1 MTRKLWPE
9 LVEKILF
16 SGAICAAAGLA
27 CAPSSGAWERV
38 GNGPWIEPG
47 PESGKAV
54 GAPRPRSAGR
64 KAAAFDFDAV
74 TPYDV
79 PDHWNR
85 AQDPGDGSR
94 AGYPQTNLAVLDETM
109 AKSGRT
115 SVALPTR
122 GGSTSLVLEAG
133 MIPVFG
139 DADYRV
145 TAWVRTGGLRHAR
158 GVVVARLLD
167 RKGVVIAGGE
177 KTSEPT
183 ISEGAWREVSV
194 EVSGRTTSAGSGEG
208 VEAAYLQL
216 ELRLEQPREAMG
228 KAAPKH
234 ESVNE
239 DFSGTVWFDDV
250 TVVQLARI
258 DLTTD
263 EPGDVF
269 VGRPVKLRALIRDLT
284 SEEMSARVTVVD
296 LYGRAV
302 DRFEKPVGSGR
313 VEMEVEPRVDRYG
326 WYRAVLEVLSA
337 GEVVGVAKADFVS
350 TPAARD
356 FGGLS
361 MPASLDA
368 ARLGLV
374 IDDFKPMQVP
384 RMVPLIET
392 LGVGAVTV
400 PVWTTDLTREGVL
413 ERAKSLSGLIE
424 SASVASREVTLAL
437 AEPPGDAV
445 PAHKLDRADP
455 WAVLR
460 EDKAVWWPYL
470 DQFLDRY
477 GQRVRRWQIGAT
489 GSQTAAWR
497 ADLSGDLD
505 RLDGLFSQLVAGPVF
520 VVPSR
525 IEYSATGAFSSK
537 RERSSAVT
545 SAVGADLSSEAV
557 YAAVLEQTTNWT
569 GDPGSNHTYVFERP
583 DEGSVG
589 LGAGVDDVCR
599 KTVELWAA
607 SGSGDAR
614 TRIRAAVQ
622 QPWVYEAGRL
632 RVKPEF
638 AAWRT
643 LVDQLTGR
651 VVVGEFPVVNGV
663 KCYILGPAPGAPLGR
678 GGALVAWNATAAPE
692 DAVIEAHLGSG
703 ELTLVD
709 RFGNRTRLQEATQE
723 TVVSPGAVVVGGTT
737 RGEDD
742 AIAPTV
748 RVKVGSSPVF
758 IEGIDVE
765 LAKFVASVSI
775 KPGFLTSTTQRQ
787 DASVEFV
794 NPWPVPITG
803 QIAIVEPIGS
813 AVSGDGLDRSWK
825 IVPRVIRFSAA
836 AGSRVSLPMSIAFG
850 GLEEAGRK
858 RFVLLADVNADR
870 RAKGVRIVTGV
881 NIGLENLKL
890 ELTASRSPTVDG
902 PDAVVEVRVTNLG
915 NTMVDAEL
923 TAFAPKLPRASATV
937 TSLRAGH
944 QTVRRFVFT
953 GAAEMLRGQRVILS
967 INDPEAGTRLNAS
980 AIMP

>member
-1 MTRKLWPE
+1 M
-9 LVEKILF
+9 
-16 SGAICAAAGLA
+16 
-27 CAPSSGAWERV
+27 
-38 GNGPWIEPG
+38 
-47 PESGKAV
+47 
-54 GAPRPRSAGR
+54 
-64 KAAAFDFDAV
+64 
-74 TPYDV
+74 
-79 PDHWNR
+79 
-85 AQDPGDGSR
+85 
-94 AGYPQTNLAVLDETM
+94 
-109 AKSGRT
+109 

-122 GGSTSLVLEAG
+122 GGSTSLILEAG
-133 MIPVFG
+133 MIPVFA

-145 TAWVRTGGLRHAR
+145 TAWVRTAGLGHAK

-167 RKGVVIAGGE
+167 RKGNLVPGGV
-177 KTSEPT
+177 KASEPT
-183 ISEGAWREVSV
+183 ISEGSWREVSV
-194 EVSGRTTSAGSGEG
+194 EISGRTGWESTVGGAGAEP
-208 VEAAYLQL
+208 AFLQL
-216 ELRLEQPREAMG
+216 ELRLEQPRESLG
-228 KAAPKH
+228 KASPRH
-234 ESVNE
+234 ESLSE
-239 DFSGTVWFDDV
+239 DFAGVAWFDDV

-269 VGRPVKLRALIRDLT
+269 VDKPVKLRALIRDLT

-296 LYGRAV
+296 LYGRTV
-302 DRFEKPVGSGR
+302 DRFEKRVGSGR
-313 VEMEVEPRVDRYG
+313 VELEVEPAVVRYG

-337 GEVVGVAKADFVS
+337 GEVVGVAKSDFVS
-350 TPAARD
+350 SPAARA

-374 IDDFKPMQVP
+374 IDDFRPLQVP
-384 RMVPLIET
+384 RLVPLIEK

-400 PVWTTDLTREGVL
+400 PVWTTDLTRSGVL
-413 ERAKSLSGLIE
+413 DRATSLSALIE

-497 ADLSGDLD
+497 SDLSADLD
-505 RLDGLFSQLVAGPVF
+505 RLDMLFSQLVAGPVF

-525 IEYSATGAFSSK
+525 VEYSATGALESK
-537 RERSSAVT
+537 TDRASAVT

-557 YAAVLEQTTNWT
+557 MAAVKEQSAAWV
-569 GDPGSNHTYVFERP
+569 GDPGSNHTYVFERAE
-583 DEGSVG
+583 EGSVG
-589 LGAGVDDVCR
+589 LGSGVDDLCR

-607 SGSGDAR
+607 SGTGDSR

-622 QPWVYEAGRL
+622 QPWVFEGARL
-632 RVKPEF
+632 RVRPEF

-709 RFGNRTRLQEATQE
+709 RFGNRTRLQKASEE
-723 TVVSPGAVVVGGTT
+723 SVVTPGAVMVGGTAQV
-737 RGEDD
+737 EDD
-742 AIAPTV
+742 VVAPTV
-748 RVKVGSSPVF
+748 RVKVGTSPVF

-765 LAKFVASVSI
+765 LARFVASVSI

-787 DASVEFV
+787 DASVEFM

-813 AVSGDGLDRSWK
+813 AVSSDGLDRSWK

-836 AGSRVSLPMSIAFG
+836 AGARVSLPMSIAFG

-858 RFVLLADVNADR
+858 RFVLMADVNADR

-890 ELTASRSPTVDG
+890 ELSASRSPTVDG

-915 NTMVDAEL
+915 NTMIDAEL
-923 TAFAPKLPRASATV
+923 TAFAPRLPRASATV

-944 QTVRRFVFT
+944 QTVRRFVFP
-953 GAAEMLRGQRVILS
+953 GAGAMLSGQRVILS
-967 INDPEAGTRLNAS
+967 VSDPESGTRLNAS